1 VPPVSVGRIVL
12 VRHGESIANA
22 AAAEAEA
29 RGDEVINAGFRD
41 ADVPLSA
48 TGEEQA
54 AALGRWISEN
64 REVVGAATIFS
75 SPYLRAHQTILLA
88 LDDAGLDVPV
98 AVDDRLR
105 DRELG
110 ILDLL
115 TSTGVAARF
124 PGEDER
130 RRWLGKFYYRP
141 PGGESWVDVA
151 LRLRSFLR
159 DTADAAPSTQGS
171 FTTQSTSRTQS
182 TSGGADSAEVLFIA
196 THDAVVMLFIYVCLG
211 MSEVDLLDFAST
223 NTVLN
228 ASVTTLV
235 RAPGERDW
243 KLEQFADAAH
253 LIAEGAEVTA
263 HTGEKDVHPE

>member
-1 VPPVSVGRIVL
+1 VSAVSVGRIVL
-12 VRHGESIANA
+12 VRHGESIANV

-29 RGDEVINAGFRD
+29 RGDEVINTGFRD
-41 ADVPLSA
+41 ADVPLSS

-64 REVVGAATIFS
+64 REIVEAATIFS

-88 LDDAGLDVPV
+88 LDDAGLDVSV

-159 DTADAAPSTQGS
+159 DTADEAPSTQGS
-171 FTTQSTSRTQS
+171 STTQS
-182 TSGGADSAEVLFIA
+182 TSGGADSAESVLFIA
-196 THDAVVMLFIYVCLG
+196 THDAVVMLFVYVCLG

-235 RAPGERDW
+235 RAPGERNW
-243 KLEQFADAAH
+243 KLEQFAAAAH
-253 LIAEGAEVTA
+253 LIAEGADVTA